1 MRRLRLVSL
10 LVAVL
15 AVLPAAGAAAQGYSA
30 ETPKAGALYEY
41 GPSGRY
47 LLGGQWLFRRDTSGA
62 GLSQHWQR
70 RSSTAGWSPTT
81 VPNAWN
87 ATDQTEASMRGGVGW
102 YRKDFR
108 LPSRAARYS
117 WVVRFE
123 SVNYRSWVWLNGRR
137 LGSNTGAY
145 LPFELVIP
153 ASALKRSGTNRLV
166 IRVDSRR
173 TRADFPPAGDNVAG
187 SAIGGWWNY
196 SGILREVYLRRV
208 EGSDFTAVQVRPVLP
223 CATCTA
229 TVKFRA
235 LVRNASA
242 GARPI
247 HVTATFGGRPVGLGT
262 KTVRGGA
269 TAAFTGSLK
278 VARPDLWAPDHPT
291 LYPVTLRA
299 GAARYFLRTGIRSI
313 RVVGGRLLLNGRR
326 LNFRGVGLHEDSKQL
341 GFAINN
347 QIRDQ
352 FIAWTRELGATLIR
366 SHYPLHPYLEEQ
378 ADRLGIML
386 WSEIPVY
393 QVHTRYLKY
402 RSVKSLAARMLTQN
416 ILSNG
421 VHPSIIVW
429 SIQNEL
435 STRVGPSQG
444 ALIRSQAALAHRLDP
459 SRPVGLAVAA
469 YPSAGCQAGYGPVD
483 VIGLNDYFGWYPGP
497 GGALADEE
505 GLSPYL
511 DAVRGCY
518 PNKAIVITETG
529 AEANRDGP
537 EEEKGTY
544 QFQVDFAD
552 YHFGIYATKPWL
564 SGAIWWGLQE
574 FRVRPTWDGGNPRP
588 SSPVH
593 TKGLITQDGVRKPAF
608 FEVQKIFQST
618 QQIAPA
624 PGT

>member
-1 MRRLRLVSL
+1 MARPRLVSL
-10 LVAVL
+10 LVFAL
-15 AVLPAAGAAAQGYSA
+15 ALLCASSAAAQVYSA
-30 ETPKAGALYEY
+30 DTPKAGALYEY

-47 LLGGQWLFRRDTSGA
+47 LLGGEWLFRRDTTGA

-70 RSSTAGWSPTT
+70 QSATAGWAPVT

-87 ATDQTEASMRGGVGW
+87 ATDQSEASMHGGVGW

-108 LPSRAARYS
+108 LPSGSTRYS

-123 SVNYRSWVWLNGRR
+123 SVNYRSWVWLNGKR
-137 LGSNTGAY
+137 LGTNTGAY
-145 LPFELVIP
+145 LPFEFVIP
-153 ASALKRSGTNRLV
+153 AKALKRTGVNRLV

-223 CATCTA
+223 CSTCTA

-235 LVRNASA
+235 LVRNAGA
-242 GARPI
+242 AARPI
-247 HVTATFGGRPVGLGT
+247 HVTATFGGKPVGLGT

-269 TAAFTGSLK
+269 TRVFTGSVR
-278 VARPDLWAPDHPT
+278 VANPSLWSPDHPS
-291 LYPVTLRA
+291 LYPVTLKA
-299 GAARYFLRTGIRSI
+299 GAASYFLRTGIRSVK
-313 RVVGGRLLLNGRR
+313 VVNGHLLLNGRQ
-326 LNFRGVGLHEDSKQL
+326 LNFRGVGLHEDSKQF

-352 FIAWTRELGATLIR
+352 FISWTRELGATLIR

-378 ADRLGIML
+378 ADKLGIML
-386 WSEIPVY
+386 WSEIPIY
-393 QVHTRYLKY
+393 QVHTKYLKY
-402 RSVKSLAARMLTQN
+402 ASVKSLAAKMLRQN
-416 ILSNG
+416 ILTNNA
-421 VHPSIIVW
+421 HPSIIVW

-444 ALIRSQAALAHRLDP
+444 ALIRQQAAIAHRMDP

-469 YPSAGCQAGYGPVD
+469 YPSAGCQAGYAPID

-497 GGALADEE
+497 GGTLADEE

-511 DAVRGCY
+511 DAVHNCY
-518 PNKAIVITETG
+518 PNKALVITETG

-552 YHFGIYATKPWL
+552 YHFGVYATKPFL

-588 SSPVH
+588 SSPIH

-608 FEVQKIFQST
+608 FELQRIFRST
-618 QQIAPA
+618 QQIG

>member
-1 MRRLRLVSL
+1 MRRLRLAPL
-10 LVAVL
+10 L
-15 AVLPAAGAAAQGYSA
+15 AVVVALCAAAGAAAQVTYTPD
-30 ETPKAGALYEY
+30 TPKAGALYEY

-47 LLGGQWLFRRDTSGA
+47 LMGGQWLFRRDTTGA

-70 RSSTAGWSPTT
+70 QASTAGWALTT

-87 ATDQTEASMRGGVGW
+87 ATDESEASMHGGVGW

-108 LPSRAARYS
+108 LPSSAKRYS

-123 SVNYRSWVWLNGRR
+123 SVNYRSWVWLNGKR

-145 LPFELVIP
+145 LPFEFVIP
-153 ASALKRSGTNRLV
+153 ASALKRGGTNRLV
-166 IRVDSRR
+166 VRVDSRR

-208 EGSDFTAVQVRPVLP
+208 EGADFTTVQVRPVLP
-223 CATCTA
+223 CSTCAATMR
-229 TVKFRA
+229 FRT
-235 LVRNASA
+235 LVRNASSI
-242 GARPI
+242 ARPI
-247 HVTATFGGRPVGLGT
+247 HVTATFGGKPVGLGM

-269 TAAFTGSLK
+269 TREFTGSLK
-278 VARPDLWAPDHPT
+278 VPHPDLWAPDHPT
-291 LYPVTLRA
+291 LYPVTLKA

-313 RVVGGRLLLNGRR
+313 RVSGGHLLLNGRR
-326 LNFRGVGLHEDSKQL
+326 LNFRGVGLHEDSKQY

-378 ADRLGIML
+378 ADKLGIML

-393 QVHTRYLKY
+393 QVHTKYLKY
-402 RSVKSLAARMLTQN
+402 GSVKARAARMLSQN
-416 ILSNG
+416 ILTNG

-435 STRVGPSQG
+435 STRVGPSQT
-444 ALIRSQAALAHRLDP
+444 ALISSQAALAHRLDP

-469 YPSAGCQAGYGPVD
+469 YPSAGCQAGYAPID
-483 VIGLNDYFGWYPGP
+483 VLGVNDYFGWYPGP
-497 GGALADEE
+497 GGTLADQA

-511 DAVRGCY
+511 DAVHGCY
-518 PNKAIVITETG
+518 PNKALVVTETG

-537 EEEKGTY
+537 EEEKGTF

-552 YHFGIYATKPWL
+552 YHFGVYATKPYL
-564 SGAIWWGLQE
+564 SGAIWWGLQ
-574 FRVRPTWDGGNPRP
+574 
-588 SSPVH
+588 
-593 TKGLITQDGVRKPAF
+593 
-608 FEVQKIFQST
+608 
-618 QQIAPA
+618 
-624 PGT
+624 